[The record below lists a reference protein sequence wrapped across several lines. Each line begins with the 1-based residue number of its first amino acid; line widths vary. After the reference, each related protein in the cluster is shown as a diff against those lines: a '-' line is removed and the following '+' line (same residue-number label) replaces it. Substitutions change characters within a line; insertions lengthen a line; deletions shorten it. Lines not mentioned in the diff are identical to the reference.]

1 MTEDEKAGVETRK
14 MKRQRS
20 RTSSGSKPEDA
31 VEPGVDEK
39 NANGDKNGDKNGA
52 KEEIFG
58 NMNPKWKN
66 WWVRSVFTL
75 LMIGGFA
82 VIITLGPLAILI
94 LIFAIQVKCY
104 HEIISIGHIQ
114 YKKFNLPWFRTLSW
128 YFLLC
133 SNYFFYGEMVAEY
146 FHGFSFKQE
155 LFRWLFQ
162 HHRLISF
169 SLYTVGIMMFVL
181 SLRKNYYKTQFALFG
196 WYQITLGIILVP
208 SHLIIQNFFQGSIW
222 FYLPVSMVI
231 CNDIWAYIFGF
242 FFGKTRLIKLSPKK
256 TWEGFIGGFLAT
268 VFFGLIACEIMSKF
282 KYFHCP
288 VQYLSSSGVFKI
300 DCERSPIF
308 ELTHYFTI
316 PNAALQVFNKCP
328 AILKTGTSAFL
339 SLMGFQLQDGEI
351 WMNPMAWHAIVLA
364 CFSSLIAPFGG
375 FFASGFKRAFKV
387 KDFGDTIPGHGGIMD
402 RFDCQYLMATFV
414 NVYIASFIR
423 ASNPNKLLK
432 QIMMLQHEDQVAVFR
447 TLHESLVKR
456 GLLSG

>member
-1 MTEDEKAGVETRK
+1 MAEEEKSGTETKT
-14 MKRQRS
+14 KRQRS
-20 RTSSGSKPEDA
+20 RTPSGSKMEEEA
-31 VEPGVDEK
+31 GGEK
-39 NANGDKNGDKNGA
+39 ATNGDKNGSFEDLFA
-52 KEEIFG
+52 K
-58 NMNPKWKN
+58 MNPKWKN
-66 WWVRSVFTL
+66 WWIRSTFTL
-75 LMIGGFA
+75 LMIGGFG
-82 VIITLGPLAILI
+82 VIVKMGPLAILF

-146 FHGFSFKQE
+146 FHGFSYQQE
-155 LFRWLFQ
+155 IFTWLFQ

-242 FFGKTRLIKLSPKK
+242 FFGRTKLIKLSPKK

-268 VFFGLIACEIMSKF
+268 VFFGLIACDLMCRFEF
-282 KYFHCP
+282 FYCP
-288 VQYLSSSGVFKI
+288 VQYLSASGTFKI
-300 DCERSPIF
+300 NCERSPIF
-308 ELTHYFTI
+308 ELTHYFTL
-316 PNAALQVFNKCP
+316 PDSAMNVYLTCP
-328 AILKTGTSAFL
+328 GFLRSGMSMFL
-339 SLMGFQLQDGEI
+339 SMLGFQLEGNGI
-351 WMNPMAWHAIVLA
+351 WMYPMAWHAIALA

-387 KDFGDTIPGHGGIMD
+387 KDFGDLIPGHGGIMD
-402 RFDCQYLMATFV
+402 RFDCQYLMAVFV

-423 ASNPNKLLK
+423 ASNPHKLLK
-432 QIMMLQHEDQVAVFR
+432 QILMLEPEDQLVVYK
-447 TLHESLVKR
+447 TLHETLLKR
-456 GLLSG
+456 NVLT